1 MILGKKK
8 MINLWNVGC
17 TGLTAGRLAAPI
29 ALVVLLAGCVTAPS
43 DNQEQSDLIAE
54 KLDSYVVEEGVVRHD
69 VTDQNV
75 ARLWQEFNILRRS
88 GNLTEAKAKLSEAI
102 DISPNDPALWS
113 SAAEIELKESSH
125 ARAENYAAKS
135 NVLANVG
142 NRPLRYRNWLIIQ
155 RAREGRGDLLG
166 AREAEIESSKF
177 NSGGGL
183 R

>member
-1 MILGKKK
+1 

-135 NVLANVG
+135 NVLVNYSEGAG
-142 NRPLRYRNWLIIQ
+142 GQRRFARCPRSRNRVFQVQQWWRLALI
-155 RAREGRGDLLG
+155 GRK
-166 AREAEIESSKF
+166 A
-177 NSGGGL
+177 
-183 R
+183 